1 MTAVELQTADNLRV
15 VELVRLQIR
24 IADKSHREVAEA
36 IGVSAKTF
44 ARRITG
50 KRKFTALDLIYIAAY
65 LGVDVSVFIPDD
77 LAVAA

>member
-1 MTAVELQTADNLRV
+1 MTANDHQLEDHRRL

-50 KRKFTALDLIYIAAY
+50 ERKFTALDLIYIATY
-65 LGVDVSVFIPDD
+65 LGVDISTFIPDE
-77 LAVAA
+77 LSVAA

>member
-1 MTAVELQTADNLRV
+1 MTATDYNLEDNRRV

-36 IGVSAKTF
+36 IGVSVKTF

-50 KRKFTALDLIYIAAY
+50 ERKFTALDLIYIAAY
-65 LGVDVSVFIPDD
+65 LGVDISTFVPDD
-77 LAVAA
+77 LGAAA

>member
-1 MTAVELQTADNLRV
+1 MTANNTQLEDNRRV

-36 IGVSAKTF
+36 IGVSVKTF

-50 KRKFTALDLIYIAAY
+50 ERKFTALDLMYIALY
-65 LGVDVSVFIPDD
+65 LGVNISTFIPSD
-77 LAVAA
+77 LAVAE